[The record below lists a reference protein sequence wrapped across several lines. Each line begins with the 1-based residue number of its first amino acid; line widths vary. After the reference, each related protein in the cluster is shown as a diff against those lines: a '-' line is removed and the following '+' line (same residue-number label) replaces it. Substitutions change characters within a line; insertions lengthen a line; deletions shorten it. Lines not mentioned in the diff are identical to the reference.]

1 MTWKASIDGHQ
12 CMASGMCAGIAP
24 GLFVLDGPHARPLKE
39 EIPEDEDALDAA
51 DSCPAMAILIRDG
64 DTVVGPRP

>member
-1 MTWKASIDGHQ
+1 MTWKVAIDGSQ

-24 GLFVLDGPHARPLKE
+24 DVFVLDGTHARPLKE
-39 EIPEDEDALDAA
+39 EIAENEDALDAA